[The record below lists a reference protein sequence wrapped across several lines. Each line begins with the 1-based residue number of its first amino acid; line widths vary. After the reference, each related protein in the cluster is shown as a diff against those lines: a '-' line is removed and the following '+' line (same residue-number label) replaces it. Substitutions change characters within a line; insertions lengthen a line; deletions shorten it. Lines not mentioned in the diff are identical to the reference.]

1 MARRTSA
8 TSLDV
13 HDAPDVGSETF
24 KSKEEP
30 MIKKGRTK
38 AKTLY
43 GIGELE
49 EYKSKNSGKF
59 M

>member
-1 MARRTSA
+1 M
-8 TSLDV
+8 DV
-13 HDAPDVGSETF
+13 HDAPDVGSEM
-24 KSKEEP
+24 KSSEAQP

-49 EYKSKNSGKF
+49 EYKHKNSGKF

>member
-13 HDAPDVGSETF
+13 HEAPDVGSETF

-30 MIKKGRTK
+30 MLKKGRTK

-59 M
+59 I